1 MVVRFT
7 NKDIICQITY
17 ATLQGDVVV
26 TAAYAHELPRY
37 GVKVGLT
44 NYAAGY
50 CVGLL
55 LARRLLS
62 QLGLASTYVGLEEA
76 TGEDYNVEEEGE
88 RKPFYCI
95 LDTGLVK
102 TSTGAKIFACLK
114 VCVEEKCDLNA
125 TAISRVHWMVDWT
138 FRTVKNVSLATIQT
152 ENSWMPRC

>member
-102 TSTGAKIFACLK
+102 TSTGAKVFACLK
-114 VCVEEKCDLNA
+114 VCGEDRIQCDLN
-125 TAISRVHWMVDWT
+125 SRSHLGCIGWWT
-138 FRTVKNVSLATIQT
+138 GHSAQ
-152 ENSWMPRC
+152 